1 MIPFVFATIRV
12 FAMKKSISLFLL
24 LFAWFSIIL
33 SGCTLLGT
41 DSSTQKSI
49 EEQGVRTKA
58 EQFYKDGLKF
68 YQGKF
73 FIQAAQ
79 SFRQA
84 AELGHAEAQF
94 RLARMYYDSEGV
106 LQRDSAQAA
115 QWYQKAAEQGHAAAQ
130 YFLGALYF
138 VGSGVPQDFTMAEKW
153 YLKAATQN
161 QTDAQL
167 SLGMMYFKGTG
178 VSQDLSEAKKWLSLA
193 VEHGNKDA
201 ATALEEL
208 NSKLANPEG

>member
-1 MIPFVFATIRV
+1 
-12 FAMKKSISLFLL
+12 MKKSISLFLL
-24 LFAWFSIIL
+24 LFAWFCTIL

-41 DSSTQKSI
+41 DSSQKTI
-49 EEQGVRTKA
+49 EGQVVGTKA
-58 EQFYKDGLKF
+58 DRFYKDGLKF
-68 YQGKF
+68 YQGRF

-106 LQRDSAQAA
+106 LQRDSTQAA

-138 VGSGVPQDFTMAEKW
+138 VGSGVPQDFAMAEKW
-153 YLKAATQN
+153 YLTAATQN

-178 VSQDLSEAKKWLSLA
+178 VPQDLAEAKKWLSQA
-193 VEHGNKDA
+193 VRNGNKDA
-201 ATALEEL
+201 AAALEEL
-208 NSKLANPEG
+208 NSRLANPEG